1 MSTFN
6 AAAAAVADVRSLVT
20 SGLPSHVPA
29 IENAQAALAAV
40 GLYGGKI
47 DGISGPVTRIAYAC
61 ARAAFMPHQMWC
73 YEDRVP
79 RSRDSAETWARKI
92 RDMGLDGV
100 CIMVS
105 SSEDNLRGEW
115 RLREPRV
122 HYVVAAE
129 AAHRAGLGVSFMPWV
144 RPLRAYTDAMVRD
157 VIALCEDADVDRV
170 DLDHEFGRSWSADMT
185 VDEMAG
191 AIVSAFAQE
200 AIDVLVS
207 SYPARAV
214 AGDKN
219 DDIDAYRPHMLE
231 AVDDAW
237 VTVFGWSPQE
247 YSVAP
252 GYKGRDGAIYA
263 PRNMQRAGYERWNVA
278 EDRKRGLVY
287 WPGLAA
293 YAQAGR
299 PGYTAGTHFGDAWAQ
314 QIEHEADGSIIW
326 TRRWLDREP
335 DVAMMVASIAHR
347 RRRFRDLAGAA

>member
-1 MSTFN
+1 MSALTDTAEATRIVRHLVTQGLPTEADDVRLAQSAM
-6 AAAAAVADVRSLVT
+6 AAA
-20 SGLPSHVPA
+20 GLDPGPV
-29 IENAQAALAAV
+29 
-40 GLYGGKI
+40 
-47 DGISGPVTRIAYAC
+47 DGDPGPVTRIAYAC
-61 ARAAFMPHQMWC
+61 AKAAFMPHEMWC

-79 RSRDSAETWARKI
+79 RSRDSAETWARKV

-129 AAHRAGLGVSFMPWV
+129 SAHRAGLGVSFMPWV

-170 DLDHEFGRSWSADMT
+170 DLDHEYGRSWSADMT

-191 AIVSAFAQE
+191 AVVSAFSRE
-200 AIDVLVS
+200 AIGVLVS

-214 AGDKN
+214 AGDHN

-237 VTVFGWSPQE
+237 HTVFGWSPQE

-263 PRNMQRAGYERWNVA
+263 PRNMQRAGYERWNIA
-278 EDRKRGLVY
+278 EDRKSGLVY

-293 YAQAGR
+293 YAQSGR
-299 PGYTAGTHFGDAWAQ
+299 SGYTAGTHFGDAWAQ
-314 QIEHEADGSIIW
+314 QIEHGADGSIIW
-326 TRRWLDREP
+326 TRRWLLQEAEVRDQVR
-335 DVAMMVASIAHR
+335 SIADR
-347 RRRFRDLAGAA
+347 RAHFRGLAGLS